1 MHVIISQHCMAKINS
16 FGAELKSFNNNG
28 KEIIWQ
34 SDPKIWK
41 GSAPILF
48 PFVGR
53 LKNQKYSYNGK
64 EYEIPKHGF
73 TSKQT
78 FTVEEQQ
85 RDKISLILKSTHD
98 IKKLYPFKFLLRVI
112 FSLHNDILSVNYEV
126 ENNDDHTMFFCIGSH
141 PAISLPIDN
150 TELKDYYIEF
160 EENET
165 LYPYKL
171 VNELLEQ
178 QEQAYLNNEKVINL
192 DEHIFDDD
200 ALIFSNIKSRNMYV
214 KNDKINRN
222 IKINIQDAPDLG
234 IWAKPDADYVCIEP
248 WHGYD
253 DTVDATG
260 ILEEKTGIIALEPG
274 NTFKTGYS
282 IEALS

>member
-1 MHVIISQHCMAKINS
+1 MHIIISEHSIVKINS
-16 FGAELKSFNNNG
+16 YGAEVKSFNKNG
-28 KEIIWQ
+28 NEIIWQ
-34 SDPKIWK
+34 SNPKIWN

-53 LKNQKYSYNGK
+53 LKNKKYIYDCK
-64 EYEIPKHGF
+64 EYKIPTHGF
-73 TSKQT
+73 ASKQT
-78 FTVEEQQ
+78 FTLENQQ
-85 RDKISLILKSTHD
+85 RDKVSLILKSTPE
-98 IKKLYPFKFLLRVI
+98 IRKSYPFKFLLRAI

-126 ENNDDHTMFFCIGSH
+126 ENIDEHIMFFCIGSH
-141 PAISLPIDN
+141 PAISLPLES
-150 TELKDYYIEF
+150 TKLADYYVEF

-171 VNELLEQ
+171 VDELLVRQ
-178 QEQAYLNNEKVINL
+178 KKAYLKNEKVINL
-192 DEHIFDDD
+192 NKNIFDDD
-200 ALIFSNIKSRNMYV
+200 ALIFSGIKSRNIYV
-214 KNDKINRN
+214 KNNKNDRN

-234 IWAKPDADYVCIEP
+234 IWAKPGADYVCIEP

-260 ILEEKTGIIALEPG
+260 ILEEKPGIIMLEPG

-282 IEALS
+282 IEAL